1 MGKNS
6 MDTTWYLFR
15 KKWIY
20 EKWLYIA
27 HKNSLEM
34 DHTTKEKVRTTK
46 EKRGENL
53 HDLGI
58 SRDSKIDCQEHGT

>member
-6 MDTTWYLFR
+6 LDITWYLFR
-15 KKWIY
+15 KKWPQC
-20 EKWLYIA
+20 WLYIA

-34 DHTTKEKVRTTK
+34 DHTTKEKVRTAK

-58 SRDSKIDCQEHGT
+58 SRD